1 MSATKAHLAGNKAH
15 QEKLDRI
22 IMQPYKEEGARIRDA
37 AEKAGVSVQRYVLDA
52 VRQRM
57 ESEKEK

>member
-1 MSATKAHLAGNKAH
+1 MAATKAHLAGNKAH

-22 IMQPYKEEGARIRDA
+22 IMQPYKEEGKRIRDA

>member
-1 MSATKAHLAGNKAH
+1 MSATKAHLEGNKVH

-22 IMQPYKEEGARIRDA
+22 IMQPYKEEGARIREA
-37 AEKAGVSVQRYVLDA
+37 AAKAGQSVQRYVLDA

-57 ESEKEK
+57 ESEKER

>member
-1 MSATKAHLAGNKAH
+1 MSATKAHLAGNKVH

-22 IMQPYKEEGARIRDA
+22 IMQPYKEEGARIRAA
-37 AEKAGVSVQRYVLDA
+37 AEKAGLSVQKYVLEA

-57 ESEKEK
+57 ESENE

>member
-1 MSATKAHLAGNKAH
+1 MSATKAHLEGNKAH

-22 IMQPYKEEGARIRDA
+22 IMQPYKEEGARIRA
-37 AEKAGVSVQRYVLDA
+37 AAAKAGQSVQRYVLDA

-57 ESEKEK
+57 ESEKE